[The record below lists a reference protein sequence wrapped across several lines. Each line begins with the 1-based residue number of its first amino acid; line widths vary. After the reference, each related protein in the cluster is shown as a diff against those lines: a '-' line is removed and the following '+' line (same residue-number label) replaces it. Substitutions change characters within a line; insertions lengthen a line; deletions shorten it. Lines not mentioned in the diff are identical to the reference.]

1 MTQKTAGTDLD
12 APSSLTA
19 GEELRSTCRARSSSR
34 GPPSCQIR
42 NTEKQIR
49 GVASEQGTRSEE
61 EDLCA
66 AKEID
71 RSYLTILS
79 RSRRCCPSPAA
90 AAAGAGSRR
99 PWAAAPRR
107 PVAARRRPAEGTPA
121 GPAEGN
127 PCPAAGKLQIR
138 AKNETQTDQYRATNS
153 SSEFRVR

>member
-1 MTQKTAGTDLD
+1 VLSANRAQIQK
-12 APSSLTA
+12 
-19 GEELRSTCRARSSSR
+19 
-34 GPPSCQIR
+34 
-42 NTEKQIR
+42 
-49 GVASEQGTRSEE
+49 RSESVAPRVRLVNC
-61 EDLCA
+61 DG
-66 AKEID
+66 
-71 RSYLTILS
+71 SYLTILS